1 MHRSVNM
8 GALFANGRIIDYILL
23 LVLVEVMIL
32 ILIRKKTGRG
42 LKPLELILSLL
53 AGVALLFSLRAALLG
68 LAWPIVALFLFL
80 SLLAHL
86 TDLSRRWR
94 TAA

>member
-1 MHRSVNM
+1 M
-8 GALFANGRIIDYILL
+8 GALFANGRIIDCIFLL
-23 LVLVEVMIL
+23 IVAEVTIL

-42 LKPLELILSLL
+42 LRPVDLILSLL
-53 AGVALLFSLRAALLG
+53 AGVALLFALRAALLG
-68 LAWPIVALFLFL
+68 LAWPIVALFLFV

-86 TDLSRRWR
+86 TDLSRRWW